1 MADTYTQSC
10 KARKIEQNGYD
21 NSYATRFN
29 EDMVDIL
36 DAAISGVVEIDIG
49 SSTSVNLEA
58 LQNGTLSDSHFW
70 RLQFTGTPASAVTV
84 TVPASVTPSKRYLID
99 NQTGQSLTFKY
110 SATAGVTVPDDGKV
124 EVYCDGTNTVRNVG
138 IEQSGTW
145 TPAVRGS
152 GTAGTYQIAS
162 NLCRYTRIGRRVWLD
177 VLITMAPVVTGG
189 GTSALAITGIPFAKI
204 ANSYPVGAA
213 RLSGVD
219 WATGANLCI
228 AFDNT
233 AASSTLVYQETNDNA
248 ANSQIGIAGL
258 AANDVIFGSICYET
272 DDA

>member
-1 MADTYTQSC
+1 MSLPVVPTDSANEKQHRTV
-10 KARKIEQNGYD
+10 I
-21 NSYATRFN
+21 ATSLNELVKFFN
-29 EDMVDIL
+29 TIKSE
-36 DAAISGVVEIDIG
+36 
-49 SSTSVNLEA
+49 
-58 LQNGTLSDSHFW
+58 
-70 RLQFTGTPASAVTV
+70 P
-84 TVPASVTPSKRYLID
+84 
-99 NQTGQSLTFKY
+99 
-110 SATAGVTVPDDGKV
+110 
-124 EVYCDGTNTVRNVG
+124 
-138 IEQSGTW
+138 W
-145 TPAVRGS
+145 TPVVRGS

-162 NLCRYTRIGRRVWLD
+162 NLCRYSRIGRRVWLD

-219 WATGANLCI
+219 WTAGANLCI

-233 AASSTLVYQETNDNA
+233 AASSTLVFQETNDNA
-248 ANSQIGIAGL
+248 ANTQVAITGL